1 MWKGDGG
8 VGWRSEVNLKVLLV
22 FKGESLLMLTLAK
35 TKDRK
40 KVAKLWVIESRMQAP
55 SGMPSLVLEKTNVHA
70 AIIDF

>member
-1 MWKGDGG
+1 M
-8 VGWRSEVNLKVLLV
+8 